1 MPKIFEYLGYFLFIY
16 TDDHPPVH
24 IHVQHGEYRA
34 KAELLYEDGVL
45 SLVFKR
51 IRGFT
56 MLPKKQQT
64 EIGEFIEQYQTE
76 IVDKWTQ
83 IHVYRQT
90 VKSEKITRKV

>member
-45 SLVFKR
+45 SHGYVALQCSLKNNKLKLGSLSNN
-51 IRGFT
+51 IKLKLWTNGLKFT
-56 MLPKKQQT
+56 YTDRRSSPKK
-64 EIGEFIEQYQTE
+64 
-76 IVDKWTQ
+76 
-83 IHVYRQT
+83 
-90 VKSEKITRKV
+90 